1 MCVGWWGWGS
11 EFFFLFISLHPSI
24 LWVSVKQSESSLVS
38 LRPKFDSRAVLKL
51 RSQSCGPA
59 GTILCRKHSPG
70 VCDSVT
76 RLSERMQDGTKFYQ
90 LWQKKVQTESSG
102 GFGSTRYTFWN
113 GSRPILPSEES
124 KRVVGCLDAW
134 EGETG
139 FYKCVADVAPHYNCD
154 DYWGGWNNH
163 LTVGEILDYWNIF
176 IIYGYIQTVPQA
188 FYWWAGCL
196 I

>member
-90 LWQKKVQTESSG
+90 LWQKK
-102 GFGSTRYTFWN
+102 F
-113 GSRPILPSEES
+113 RPNRAAVLDRLVTPSEMDRVPFSHPKNPKES
-124 KRVVGCLDAW
+124 WAVWMLERVKLGFTSVSQMLHRITTVTTT
-134 EGETG
+134 GEAET
-139 FYKCVADVAPHYNCD
+139 
-154 DYWGGWNNH
+154 
-163 LTVGEILDYWNIF
+163 TI
-176 IIYGYIQTVPQA
+176 
-188 FYWWAGCL
+188 
-196 I
+196 